1 MRKPVVKIRVL
12 SIALALLVASL
23 AAAFS
28 GPALAQQPAPSTAA
42 PPSQTPASGQSDQPP
57 QAKIDELIRL
67 LQDPAIRQWLASVP
81 ATAQKTVAPTPAA
94 ATRAALPAAEP
105 DPSSSTL
112 PATDTDPSSM
122 DMMASNMSAWEER
135 TRGRIH
141 AVVTAIPD
149 IPAALADGMA
159 RLRADAMARGSA
171 PVLVLIAA
179 LIFAGMVVEAIFR
192 RRWRQHGGGAQEFLP
207 VAVFAATMAVLFFAF
222 DWPPLSR
229 IVMACYLTAFV
240 AYRLVATAIGLT
252 AHPEL
257 HRRLRLLAGILA
269 FAIAT
274 GVAVSLLDLAWPV
287 RHAIAYVFSCVLL
300 ALGVETVWAKMKSG
314 PGIKAGLSIYLVSL
328 WVVWCLGLRAAF
340 WLGLYAF
347 VLPPI
352 LKAVSHAVRDRVAR
366 HLSTD
371 HSDTRIVLTV
381 RGVRALIIAL
391 AVAWIALIWE
401 VDRDALIHDNP
412 QYSVLFY
419 GILKSIIVLLLADLA
434 WHLAKAAID
443 RQVTGQGFGSPLA
456 TAVPLGED
464 GAPHMGSDTGA
475 AALPAVPAHE
485 AQATR
490 LSTLLPILRNVLAVA
505 LFIVAGIVVLGDL
518 GVEIG
523 PLIAGAGILGVA
535 IGFGSQTLVKDVIS
549 GFFYLF
555 DDAFRVGEYIQ
566 AKSYKG
572 TVEGFSLRSVK
583 LRHHRGPVFT
593 IPFGELGAVENMSR
607 DWAKAKFLVSVP
619 YDTDIE
625 KARKIGKS
633 IGQQML
639 EDPEIGSLF
648 IQPLKMKGVEEFG
661 EYGIVISFAMIT
673 VPTNQQ
679 SYIRR
684 KAYAMLRDAFREN
697 GIAFA
702 QPTVNVGGGNG
713 DTAGG
718 AAAAEATR
726 RARIAA
732 AEPDAAAS

>member
-1 MRKPVVKIRVL
+1 
-12 SIALALLVASL
+12 
-23 AAAFS
+23 
-28 GPALAQQPAPSTAA
+28 
-42 PPSQTPASGQSDQPP
+42 
-57 QAKIDELIRL
+57 
-67 LQDPAIRQWLASVP
+67 
-81 ATAQKTVAPTPAA
+81 
-94 ATRAALPAAEP
+94 
-105 DPSSSTL
+105 
-112 PATDTDPSSM
+112 
-122 DMMASNMSAWEER
+122 MASTMSSWEQH

-141 AVVTAIPD
+141 AIVRAIPD
-149 IPAALADGMA
+149 IPAAVSGGIT
-159 RLRADAMARGSA
+159 RLRDDAMSHDSA
-171 PVLVLIAA
+171 PILVVIAGFI
-179 LIFAGMVVEAIFR
+179 LVGMIVEAVFR
-192 RRWRQHGGGAQEFLP
+192 RRWGRHGGGVQEFLP
-207 VAVFAATMAVLFFAF
+207 VAVFAATMAILFFAF
-222 DWPPLSR
+222 DWPPLGR
-229 IVMACYLTAFV
+229 LVIVSYLTAFV

-274 GVAVSLLDLAWPV
+274 GIAVSLLDLAWQV
-287 RHAIAYVFSCVLL
+287 RHAIAYLFSCVLL
-300 ALGVETVWAKMKSG
+300 ALGIETVWARMKAG
-314 PGIKAGLSIYLVSL
+314 TGIKVGLSLYLLAL
-328 WVVWCLGLRAAF
+328 WVVWCLGLRAVF

-352 LKAVSHAVRDRVAR
+352 LKAVSHTVRDHVAR
-366 HLSTD
+366 HLAAD

-381 RGVRALIIAL
+381 RGVRAAIIAL

-401 VDRDALIHDNP
+401 VDRDALIHENP
-412 QYSVLFY
+412 QYSMLFY
-419 GILKSIIVLLLADLA
+419 GILKSIIVILLADLA

-443 RQVTGQGFGSPLA
+443 RQVAGQGFGSPLA
-456 TAVPLGED
+456 TAVALGED
-464 GAPHMGSDTGA
+464 GTPHAGVA
-475 AALPAVPAHE
+475 AATAPPAAPSHD

-505 LFIVAGIVVLGDL
+505 LFIIAGIVVLGDL

-566 AKSYKG
+566 AKNYKG

-593 IPFGELGAVENMSR
+593 IPFGEVGAVENMSR
-607 DWAKAKFLVSVP
+607 DWAKAKFRVSVP

-639 EDPEIGSLF
+639 DDPEIGSLF
-648 IQPLKMKGVEEFG
+648 IQPLKMKGVEDFG
-661 EYGIVISFAMIT
+661 EYGIVISFAMVTI
-673 VPTNQQ
+673 PTNQQ

-684 KAYAMLRDAFREN
+684 KAYAMLRDAFRQN

-702 QPTVNVGGGNG
+702 QPTVNVGGGSG
-713 DTAGG
+713 DASGG
-718 AAAAEATR
+718 VAAAEAAR
-726 RARIAA
+726 RVRLAA
-732 AEPDAAAS
+732 GEPDAAAS

>member
-1 MRKPVVKIRVL
+1 
-12 SIALALLVASL
+12 
-23 AAAFS
+23 
-28 GPALAQQPAPSTAA
+28 
-42 PPSQTPASGQSDQPP
+42 
-57 QAKIDELIRL
+57 
-67 LQDPAIRQWLASVP
+67 
-81 ATAQKTVAPTPAA
+81 
-94 ATRAALPAAEP
+94 
-105 DPSSSTL
+105 
-112 PATDTDPSSM
+112 M
-122 DMMASNMSAWEER
+122 DMMASSMSAWEEH
-135 TRGRIH
+135 TRNRIH
-141 AVVTAIPD
+141 AIVRAIPD
-149 IPAALADGMA
+149 IPAALSDGMS
-159 RLRADAMARGSA
+159 RLRSDAMAHGSA
-171 PVLVLIAA
+171 PVLLVIAA
-179 LIFAGMVVEAIFR
+179 LILVGMVVEAIFR
-192 RRWRQHGGGAQEFLP
+192 RRWRRHGGGVQEFLP
-207 VAVFAATMAVLFFAF
+207 VTVFAATMAILFFAF
-222 DWPPLSR
+222 DWPPLGR
-229 IVMACYLTAFV
+229 VVMACYLTAFV
-240 AYRLVATAIGLT
+240 GYRLVATAIGLT

-274 GVAVSLLDLAWPV
+274 GITVSLLDLAWPV
-287 RHAIAYVFSCVLL
+287 RHAISYVFSCVLL
-300 ALGVETVWAKMKSG
+300 ALGVETVWARMKSG
-314 PGIKAGLSIYLVSL
+314 TGIKAGLSIYLLAL

-352 LKAVSHAVRDRVAR
+352 LKAVSHTVRDHVAR
-366 HLSTD
+366 HLVTD
-371 HSDTRIVLTV
+371 HTDTRIVLTV
-381 RGVRALIIAL
+381 RGVRAAIIAL

-412 QYSVLFY
+412 QYSLLFY

-464 GAPHMGSDTGA
+464 GAPHEGGGA
-475 AALPAVPAHE
+475 QATALPAVASHE

-566 AKSYKG
+566 AKNYKG

-583 LRHHRGPVFT
+583 LRHHRGPIFT

-607 DWAKAKFLVSVP
+607 DWAKAKFRVSVP

-639 EDPEIGSLF
+639 EDPEIGALF
-648 IQPLKMKGVEEFG
+648 IQPLKMKGVEDFG

-684 KAYAMLRDAFREN
+684 KTYAMLRDAFREN

-702 QPTVNVGGGNG
+702 QPTVNVGGGGANG
-713 DTAGG
+713 DPTNG
-718 AAAAEATR
+718 AAAAEAAR